1 MSGIVTLVTS
11 ARASGHPAA
20 MVHTS
25 VMSSL
30 AWLAAVHA
38 VYYGVTGL
46 WPLVHMPSFL
56 AVTGPKTDLWLVRTV
71 GVLILAI
78 TCPLAL
84 AAWRGAVVP
93 EVFVLAVAS
102 CIGFSAIDIIYVG
115 RGTIRKI
122 YLADAAGEILLLG
135 AWLLL
140 WSARH

>member
-1 MSGIVTLVTS
+1 
-11 ARASGHPAA
+11 

-25 VMSSL
+25 SMSSP
-30 AWLAAVHA
+30 AWLAAIHA
-38 VYYGVTGL
+38 VYYGITGL

-93 EVFVLAVAS
+93 EVFALAVAS
-102 CIGFSAIDIIYVG
+102 CIGFAAIDIVYVA

-135 AWLLL
+135 AWLLV
-140 WSARH
+140 WSAAH